1 MTSSQGTHWVVPKGN
16 LEPGESARVCA
27 QREAHEEA
35 GLLGDVERRPLG
47 SYRYTKRGSRLQVD
61 VFGLQ
66 VTEQLSRWA
75 ERSLRRRKWVELEA
89 AIERVREPGLK
100 HLLAQVGDRLHRSG
114 RRRTA

>member
-16 LEPGESARVCA
+16 LEPDEPAWGCA

-35 GLLGDVERRPLG
+35 GLLGHVERRPLG
-47 SYRYTKRGSRLQVD
+47 SYRYTKRGTRLRVD
-61 VFGLQ
+61 VFGLH

-75 ERSLRRRKWVELEA
+75 EGRLRRRKWVELEA

-100 HLLAQVGDRLHRSG
+100 LLLARVSDRLHRS
-114 RRRTA
+114 RRRQTA